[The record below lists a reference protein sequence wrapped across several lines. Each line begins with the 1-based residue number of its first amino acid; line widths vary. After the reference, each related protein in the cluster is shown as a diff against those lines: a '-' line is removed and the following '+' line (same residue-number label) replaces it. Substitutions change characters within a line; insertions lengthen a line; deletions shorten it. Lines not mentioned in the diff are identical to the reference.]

1 MPTPS
6 CECGRC
12 ARCQNREH
20 AARYR
25 AKRRRDG
32 ISRVDHNGQSGLA
45 RMSLEDLRAASAQAI
60 RDEEIRAYGPQ
71 APGSTLDP
79 ARVFS
84 LREVRDK

>member
-1 MPTPS
+1 MPKPS

-12 ARCQNREH
+12 PRCRNRQY
-20 AARYR
+20 AAWYR
-25 AKRRRDG
+25 AKRKRDG
-32 ISRVDHNGQSGLA
+32 ITRFDCTIEPNQARLSLDELRVTSA
-45 RMSLEDLRAASAQAI
+45 RAI

>member
-1 MPTPS
+1 MPKLS

-12 ARCQNREH
+12 PRCRNREH

-25 AKRRRDG
+25 AKWKRDG
-32 ISRVDHNGQSGLA
+32 LTRFDCTIEPNRA
-45 RMSLEDLRAASAQAI
+45 RLSIEELRTASARAI

-79 ARVFS
+79 AHVFS
-84 LREVRDK
+84 LRGVRDK

>member
-1 MPTPS
+1 
-6 CECGRC
+6 
-12 ARCQNREH
+12 
-20 AARYR
+20 
-25 AKRRRDG
+25 
-32 ISRVDHNGQSGLA
+32 
-45 RMSLEDLRAASAQAI
+45 MSLEDLRAASAQAI